1 MRALTVRDLED
12 LGDERFEDLVAALVQ
27 ARHPE
32 AEHLGGKDG
41 GADVLLERPGAAPKA
56 WQVKHY
62 PRAVH
67 WEHCVES
74 LDSVVKKHGAEEVV
88 FVFPRKMSQ
97 VVKKT
102 FREKLN
108 ERHPG
113 VDVSYLAGPQVIA
126 QLREKDEGFV
136 EEFFGPDPRNQALA
150 VAEHL
155 EARGLQVTRRPG
167 GDPIIDRLE
176 LADAA
181 GRRDRHFRT
190 EVAVTTGDAPQPVWA
205 EPPVMVVTQESRDR
219 TLRIAAWPETDDD
232 AVTAELEFPEGE
244 EGIGTR
250 WELTEMLASRGE
262 AVLPDGVSVSMKGLP
277 EAVRAVSEEPQL
289 TNLVFRPTH
298 AQEVKLTGELDGKLI
313 ERKLELVSVP
323 PRDELADGEVVSEFA
338 RFDGALAFFLRFR
351 RSGERLALDA
361 QLDLHLTE
369 PENLQGALEAA
380 RLLIAWDKGTG
391 TMEIPGLASLG
402 SIPIKGGQHE
412 DRAPENV
419 AAAKLFEDLITIRDA
434 VGITG
439 FEIGDEVLGTE
450 AEAASIAANVIRTG
464 SGYYRNPVMAGELS
478 LDEMEELKRHEEG
491 PSVARFPIDIEVF
504 GNKVD
509 LGIAEAEVPKPTS
522 VEVLDGP
529 KPSTKRFE
537 MKWKDAPALPFKVIS
552 TPDSPP
558 VQSGIW
564 LPGERPT

>member
-12 LGDERFEDLVAALVQ
+12 LGDERFEDLVAALVL

-41 GADVLLERPGAAPKA
+41 GADVLLERPDAAPKA

-62 PRAVH
+62 PRTVH
-67 WEHCVES
+67 WEHCIES
-74 LDSVVKKHGAEEVV
+74 LDSVVKKHGTEEVV

-108 ERHPG
+108 ERHAG
-113 VDVSYLAGPQVIA
+113 VDVSYLGGPQVIA
-126 QLREKDEGFV
+126 QLREKDESFI

-205 EPPVMVVTQESRDR
+205 EPPVMVVTQASRDR
-219 TLRIAAWPETDDD
+219 TLRIAAWPETDDN
-232 AVTAELEFPEGE
+232 AVTAELEFPDGE
-244 EGIGTR
+244 EGIEAR
-250 WELTEMLASRGE
+250 WELTQMLASRGE
-262 AVLPDGVSVSMKGLP
+262 AELPDGVSVPMKGLP
-277 EAVRAVSEEPQL
+277 EAVRAVSEEPKL

-313 ERKLELVSVP
+313 ERKLELVYVP
-323 PRDELADGEVVSEFA
+323 PRDELADGEVISEFA
-338 RFDGALAFFLRFR
+338 RFDGALAFFLRFC

-391 TMEIPGLASLG
+391 TIEIPGFASLG

-412 DRAPENV
+412 DRAPEYV

-439 FEIGDEVLGTE
+439 FEVGDEVLGTE
-450 AEAASIAANVIRTG
+450 AEAASIAAKVIRTG
-464 SGYYRNPVMAGELS
+464 SGYYRNPVLTGEFT
-478 LDEMEELKRHEEG
+478 LDEMDELKRHEEG

-504 GNKVD
+504 GKKVG

-522 VEVLDGP
+522 VEVVDGL
-529 KPSTKRFE
+529 KPSTRRFE

-552 TPDSPP
+552 KPDSQPT
-558 VQSGIW
+558 QFGIW
-564 LPGERPT
+564 LPGEQPA